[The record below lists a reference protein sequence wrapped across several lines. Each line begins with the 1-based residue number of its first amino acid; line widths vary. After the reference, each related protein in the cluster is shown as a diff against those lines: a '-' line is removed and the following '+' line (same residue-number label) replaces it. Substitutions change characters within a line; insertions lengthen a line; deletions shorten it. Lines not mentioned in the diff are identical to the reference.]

1 MLGGA
6 HGPRRA
12 GDGAYL
18 VAPDAREEGR
28 ALAGSAAVGIRSAP
42 YLTDRGADP
51 GSVRVDGAGDV
62 ATHTDPPPA
71 DFVYVAAET
80 RLRVAAKTG
89 AAYQGAAG
97 AWEPLR
103 LIRRNVRW
111 AKRQAAFRV
120 GRVQQRW
127 LAPLHSRRQPLLPA
141 PADADTEL
149 VTALLLPA
157 QPRDA
162 AAPPLLGPRMGA
174 DRCGAVSAPPAD
186 GAGVSPPPRLAGGT
200 SLDDDPVMVLFER
213 KMRERGL

>member
-1 MLGGA
+1 MREHDPLLPISP
-6 HGPRRA
+6 HRHA
-12 GDGAYL
+12 G
-18 VAPDAREEGR
+18 R
-28 ALAGSAAVGIRSAP
+28 
-42 YLTDRGADP
+42 
-51 GSVRVDGAGDV
+51 
-62 ATHTDPPPA
+62 
-71 DFVYVAAET
+71 
-80 RLRVAAKTG
+80 
-89 AAYQGAAG
+89 
-97 AWEPLR
+97 
-103 LIRRNVRW
+103 
-111 AKRQAAFRV
+111 
-120 GRVQQRW
+120 
-127 LAPLHSRRQPLLPA
+127 RRQPLLPA